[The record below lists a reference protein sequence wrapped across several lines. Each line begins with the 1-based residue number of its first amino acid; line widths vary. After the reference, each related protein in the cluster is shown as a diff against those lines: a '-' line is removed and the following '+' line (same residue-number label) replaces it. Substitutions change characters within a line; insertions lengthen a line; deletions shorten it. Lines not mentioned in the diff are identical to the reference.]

1 MMPIPNA
8 TRRQV
13 ISAFRFHSRRSP
25 AEAAALLTT
34 FAVAQ
39 GLSDP
44 RRPPPGSA
52 LEQWAT
58 ASKAPLWAVQAAAS
72 WLHAHA
78 ALTDPD
84 EQTAVAEVLGQVGGG
99 GEA

>member
-13 ISAFRFHSRRSP
+13 ISAFRFHSQLSP

-34 FAVAQ
+34 FAVTH
-39 GLSDP
+39 GLCDS

-58 ASKAPLWAVQAAAS
+58 ATKAPLWAVQAAAS

-78 ALTDPD
+78 ALADPD
-84 EQTAVAEVLGQVGGG
+84 EQTAVAEVLGQIGGG

>member
-13 ISAFRFHSRRSP
+13 ISAFRFHSHRSP

-58 ASKAPLWAVQAAAS
+58 ATKAPLWAVQAAAF

-78 ALTDPD
+78 ALADQ
-84 EQTAVAEVLGQVGGG
+84 EERAAVAEVLGQVGGG

>member
-1 MMPIPNA
+1 
-8 TRRQV
+8 V
-13 ISAFRFHSRRSP
+13 IAAFRFHSHLSP
-25 AEAAALLTT
+25 AEAAALLTS

-58 ASKAPLWAVQAAAS
+58 ATKAPLWAVQAAAS

-78 ALTDPD
+78 ALADSD
-84 EQTAVAEVLGQVGGG
+84 EQAAVAEVLGRIGGG

>member
-1 MMPIPNA
+1 M
-8 TRRQV
+8 
-13 ISAFRFHSRRSP
+13 
-25 AEAAALLTT
+25 LTT

-58 ASKAPLWAVQAAAS
+58 ATKAPLWAVQAGAS
-72 WLHAHA
+72 WLAHV
-78 ALTDPD
+78 ALADPD
-84 EQTAVAEVLGQVGGG
+84 EQTAVAEVLGQISGG

>member
-13 ISAFRFHSRRSP
+13 ISAFRFHSRLSP
-25 AEAAALLTT
+25 AESAVLLTT
-34 FAVAQ
+34 FAVEQ

-58 ASKAPLWAVQAAAS
+58 ATKAPLWAVQAAAS
-72 WLHAHA
+72 WLQAHA
-78 ALTDPD
+78 ALADAD
-84 EQTAVAEVLGQVGGG
+84 EQAAVAEVLAQAGGG
-99 GEA
+99 GEG

>member
-1 MMPIPNA
+1 M
-8 TRRQV
+8 

-39 GLSDP
+39 GISDP
-44 RRPPPGSA
+44 RHPPPGPA

-58 ASKAPLWAVQAAAS
+58 ATKAPRWVVQAAAS

-78 ALTDPD
+78 ALADPD